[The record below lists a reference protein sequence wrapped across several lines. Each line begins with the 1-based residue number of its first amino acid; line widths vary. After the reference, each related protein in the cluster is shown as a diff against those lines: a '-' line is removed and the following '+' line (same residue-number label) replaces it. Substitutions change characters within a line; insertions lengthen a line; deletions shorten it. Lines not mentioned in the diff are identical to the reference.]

1 MNDSQVEPM
10 ILVVEDDA
18 DIREAIVDVLE
29 ARGYRVVTAAN
40 GQEGL
45 ARLRENGHPDLILL
59 DLMMPVMDGTEF
71 LAALRGSEVIETVPV
86 VLLSAWSGEAGREV
100 ESMTAGFVKKPVS
113 LDALLA
119 VVERFCRRGGKRTRA
134 A

>member
-1 MNDSQVEPM
+1 MDSSRAEPR

-45 ARLRENGHPDLILL
+45 ARLREGENPDLILL

-71 LAALRGSEVIETVPV
+71 LASLRGSDVLTTVPI

-100 ESMTAGFVKKPVS
+100 ESMTAGFVKKPVT
-113 LDALLA
+113 LDTLLE
-119 VVERFCRRGGKRTRA
+119 VVERFCPPGGERTRA

>member
-1 MNDSQVEPM
+1 MSDERAEPT

-18 DIREAIVDVLE
+18 DIREAIADVLE
-29 ARGYRVVTAAN
+29 AQGYRVVTAAN

-45 ARLRENGHPDLILL
+45 ARLHEIRNPDLILL

-71 LAALRGSEVIETVPV
+71 LVALRGSDVLGTVPV
-86 VLLSAWSGEAGREV
+86 VVLSAWSGEAGPEV
-100 ESMTAGFVKKPVS
+100 ESMTAGFVKKPIS
-113 LDALLA
+113 LDALLE
-119 VVERFCRRGGKRTRA
+119 VVERFCPPGERTRA